1 MVFVRFA
8 NIVSPHLP
16 ELNMTP
22 LMFMS
27 NSSTI
32 GPIKRGLKA
41 SALHLEGSS
50 YAESFENRVAFH
62 CRHCVARCRREHRS
76 TRYSL
81 VRSDEPEHVVDA
93 RHRSRSAV
101 FTVFHIKVF
110 SKMVGSTRIVSLAT
124 LRIKSPSGVSSMP
137 PVTS

>member
-62 CRHCVARCRREHRS
+62 CR
-76 TRYSL
+76 
-81 VRSDEPEHVVDA
+81 
-93 RHRSRSAV
+93 
-101 FTVFHIKVF
+101 
-110 SKMVGSTRIVSLAT
+110 
-124 LRIKSPSGVSSMP
+124 
-137 PVTS
+137 